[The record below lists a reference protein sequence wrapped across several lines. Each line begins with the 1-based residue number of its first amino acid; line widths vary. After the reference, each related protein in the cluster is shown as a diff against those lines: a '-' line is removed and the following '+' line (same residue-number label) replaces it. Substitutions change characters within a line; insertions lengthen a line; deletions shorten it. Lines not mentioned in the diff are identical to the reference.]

1 MTTFLN
7 SCNSFRLWYYF
18 TSSTSIISV
27 SVKKKYS
34 KTITATITT
43 GDYKT
48 ANQIWMAIVTNSLRT
63 ISDCANLYSP
73 VAS

>member
-18 TSSTSIISV
+18 TSSTSAISV

-34 KTITATITT
+34 KTIIATITT

-48 ANQIWMAIVTNSLRT
+48 TNQIWMATVTNSLRT
-63 ISDCANLYSP
+63 ISECDNL
-73 VAS
+73 